1 MHDRYFEA
9 NRLNWNDR
17 APIHARSETY
27 ALDWFIDNP
36 DAVSGTVG
44 FDRER
49 LGDLTGLDAVHLQ
62 CHIGTDTLSLARLGA
77 NVTGLDQSDASI
89 DEAERLFAATGT
101 HGRFVIANVYDA
113 VEALGETY
121 DLVYTGVG
129 SIGWL
134 PSIALWGEVVAALL
148 RPGGRIFIRDG
159 HPMAHTLDDERDDG
173 MLVIKY
179 PYFEHEEPLSWDE
192 TQTYTDGDT
201 SQMQHTVMYAWGH
214 AMSETVMSLL
224 DAGLVLDGLWEHRE
238 LEWKFMPNMEQDD
251 DGRWLLPE
259 HQRELVP
266 MMFSLM
272 AHKPA

>member
-17 APIHARSETY
+17 APIHARSQTY
-27 ALDWFIDNP
+27 ALDRFVDDP
-36 DAVSGTVG
+36 YAVSGTVG

-77 NVTGLDQSDASI
+77 DVTGLDQSDASI
-89 DEAERLFAATGT
+89 AEAERLFAATET
-101 HGRFVIANVYDA
+101 PGRFVVANVYDA

-134 PSIALWGEVVAALL
+134 PSIARWGEVVASLL
-148 RPGGRIFIRDG
+148 RPGGKIFIRDG

-173 MLVIKY
+173 ALVIKY

-192 TQTYTDGDT
+192 TETYTDGDM
-201 SQMQHTVMYAWGH
+201 SQMHHTVMYAWGH

-238 LEWKFMPNMEQDD
+238 LEWKFMPNMDQDE

-272 AHKPA
+272 AHKPG